1 MPPTLVMLASEQS
14 GDGHSQ
20 CAKPFTST
28 QEAPNSQLISSQDL
42 GADGSG
48 GGREGGKG
56 DKKRVPTLKQT
67 DKQSQEAMLD
77 PTPSPFPGTRQSSTS
92 VPTCPPGPSH
102 TFLAAG
108 HAQLAAVGALV
119 ALHAGDSRLAGAQ
132 PRHLLAVVAHRAH
145 RVAVTGWA
153 GRGKKKKGYAGGLAA
168 VSPPKKTRR
177 RMRGEPRCR
186 L

>member
-1 MPPTLVMLASEQS
+1 MPGTPMTGTSPNHAARRLPAPAGQGETSKSQGWQHQPSHAPLRPPSPSAMPPTLVMLASEQS

-56 DKKRVPTLKQT
+56 DKKHVPTLKQT

-92 VPTCPPGPSH
+92 VPMCP
-102 TFLAAG
+102 
-108 HAQLAAVGALV
+108 Q
-119 ALHAGDSRLAGAQ
+119 
-132 PRHLLAVVAHRAH
+132 HLCPH
-145 RVAVTGWA
+145 
-153 GRGKKKKGYAGGLAA
+153 
-168 VSPPKKTRR
+168 VSPWAVPHLSRSR
-177 RMRGEPRCR
+177 SCPACCR
-186 L
+186 WGTGCTSCR